1 MVKSLWN
8 SGSRKEVMDLLVA
21 TWPKLD
27 DAGRDRLGAAIV
39 EGPPAEIL
47 ERLDQLE
54 RTISRDRRIFDRLI
68 ILERIGEPPLTDAML
83 RERARLQELYPNWQ
97 AEDGERAHYSSWM
110 ESHFGPD
117 TRFVVD
123 DLQGLDDPA
132 LIGLLRSEQDAREGL
147 LEAWRQL
154 AVENAPRTLAVLEQL
169 AHAEEPGPTDV
180 WRQAL
185 WGLRDSAKEE
195 SHRERLLHLL
205 LDMPKALFETPE
217 IANTAADILDAVSR
231 TAGGAALFWLAF
243 DRTLPAVT
251 NSPENGDEPQTGQW
265 VSLAIN
271 RSLGRLAGAFLNAM
285 FGRALKVGQG
295 IPDDLRPRFDRL
307 IQPDNRAHRLAR
319 VIAASRL
326 SYLFAVDPGWTS
338 TSLLPNFGWRDEPES
353 LALWQGF
360 SWQARIDPQLW
371 AGLKPYFLSLFT
383 EDRLEQ
389 LGEFR
394 DNLGQILM
402 LVGIEFGTN
411 ELPRDETRNAIRA
424 MSDDMRQSAVAWVA
438 SYLEQQ
444 AAEKNERTGNV
455 DTIWETR
462 VAPWV
467 RRIWPPEQTY
477 RTPAVSEQFGL
488 AAMATDAAFADAIKL
503 IDPLVIRTN
512 GFRIVNGLDK
522 TSHPEAHPHD
532 TLRFL
537 DLLIEPDAYGFA
549 DEKLRRVLNRVKAAA
564 PQLEADRSYRV
575 WDDWLRV
582 RGR

>member
-97 AEDGERAHYSSWM
+97 AEDGERAHFSSWM